1 MDAFG
6 ADDEP
11 AIAVVDG
18 ADYTLFTG
26 LNSAGPP
33 RPRVI
38 IDLSMADQ
46 IQLHYV
52 DLGVSRVT
60 DLKSEMSIGRT
71 EGNDLILNHPSVS
84 RKHAKLEPRGNKWW
98 IVDLKSTNGVKVN
111 GSVVSEAQVNAG
123 DKIHVGSVQLELKAL
138 PSVDFS
144 AESMFDHPS
153 GTVIRRI
160 SDFNSEF
167 GLDASVPRAPSE
179 PGVKPVPEVT
189 REKIFQVLVQVAK
202 AMLESDNLDSLLE
215 TVMEMIFK
223 YFSVERGLII
233 LFDEQGNPIPKL
245 TKFLDDTD
253 ARDIPISRNILN
265 MVAEQQVAFM
275 TSNALEDA
283 RLLGGKSIAI
293 HGIRSA
299 MCVPLWNRNRVIGAV
314 QVDSRIHVG
323 RFTEEDLDL
332 LTALANFAAVAIERA
347 QLNEKI
353 EQEQKI
359 RSKMERY
366 HSPAVID
373 EIVKGVV
380 NINPEESEIRTAEVS
395 ILFADISG
403 FTTVSETKKPEEIA
417 EFLSHF
423 FSCAV
428 ESIFAYGGTLD
439 KFIGDAV
446 MAFFGAPIPQEDHAD
461 RAVLA
466 GLMLQRLVGEWNTE
480 RERQGLTTVK
490 IRVGIN
496 SGPAVVGNVGT
507 EKRVDYTVLGSSVN
521 IASRLESGVAKPG
534 QLVISKN
541 TLDRVIGSFKTE
553 SLGEFALKGLQQKMP
568 VYAVLGAAADAP
580 TRETVSATTN

>member
-1 MDAFG
+1 M
-6 ADDEP
+6 P
-11 AIAVVDG
+11 
-18 ADYTLFTG
+18 
-26 LNSAGPP
+26 
-33 RPRVI
+33 
-38 IDLSMADQ
+38 DQ
-46 IQLHYV
+46 LQIHYV
-52 DLGVSRVT
+52 DLGVPRVA
-60 DLKSEMSIGRT
+60 DLNSQLSVGRT

-84 RKHAKLEPRGNKWW
+84 RKHARFEARKEQWW

-111 GSVVSEAQVNAG
+111 GNQVTEAQVEAG
-123 DKIHVGSVQLELKAL
+123 DKIHIGSVQIEVKAV

-144 AESMFDHPS
+144 AESMFDNPS

-167 GLDASVPRAPSE
+167 GLDLNEAAAGAGLRPTSE
-179 PGVKPVPEVT
+179 PGLAPEVT

-202 AMLESDNLDSLLE
+202 AMLQSDDLNSLLE
-215 TVMEMIFK
+215 TVMDMIFR
-223 YFSVERGLII
+223 YLPVERGLII
-233 LFDEQGNPIPKL
+233 LFDEQGNPVPKL
-245 TKFLDDTD
+245 TKFLEEVEGQ
-253 ARDIPISRNILN
+253 DIPISRTILK
-265 MVAEQQVAFM
+265 MVAEQQVSLM

-299 MCVPLWNRNRVIGAV
+299 MCVPLWNRNHVIGAV

-332 LTALANFAAVAIERA
+332 LTALANFAAVAVERA
-347 QLNEKI
+347 QLTEKV
-353 EQEQKI
+353 EQERKI

-373 EIVKGVV
+373 EIVKGV
-380 NINPEESEIRTAEVS
+380 INVTDETEIRHAEVS

-403 FTTVSETKKPEEIA
+403 FTTVSETKTPEEVA

-423 FSCAV
+423 FSFAV

-446 MAFFGAPIPQEDHAD
+446 MAFFGAPIPQDDHAD
-461 RAVLA
+461 RAILA
-466 GLMLQRLVGEWNTE
+466 GLMMQKLVADWNGE
-480 RERQGLTTVK
+480 RERAGLPQVR
-490 IRVGIN
+490 IRIGIN

-507 EKRVDYTVLGSSVN
+507 EKRVDYTVLGSAVN

-534 QLVISKN
+534 QLVISSN
-541 TLDRVIGSFKTE
+541 TLERVVGSFETE
-553 SLGEFALKGLQQKMP
+553 ALGEFALKGLQQKLP
-568 VYAVLGAAADAP
+568 VFAVRGPTSSGIPTGTLQAA
-580 TRETVSATTN
+580 TSGG

>member
-1 MDAFG
+1 
-6 ADDEP
+6 
-11 AIAVVDG
+11 
-18 ADYTLFTG
+18 
-26 LNSAGPP
+26 
-33 RPRVI
+33 
-38 IDLSMADQ
+38 MADQ
-46 IQLHYV
+46 LQIHYV
-52 DLGVSRVT
+52 DLGVPRVA
-60 DLKSEMSIGRT
+60 DLRGEMSVGRT
-71 EGNDLILNHPSVS
+71 EGNDLVLNHPSVS
-84 RKHAKLEPRGNKWW
+84 RKHARFEARDGHWW

-111 GSVVSEAQVNAG
+111 GNLITESAVTPG
-123 DKIHVGSVQLELKAL
+123 DKILIGSVQLELRGM
-138 PSVDFS
+138 PSVEFTG
-144 AESMFDHPS
+144 ESMFDNPS

-167 GLDASVPRAPSE
+167 NLDFTPEAAQVAPRKPSE
-179 PGVKPVPEVT
+179 PGVKQEPGMA

-202 AMLESDNLDSLLE
+202 AMLQSDNLDSLLNV
-215 TVMEMIFK
+215 VMDMIFK
-223 YFSVERGLII
+223 YLPVERGLLI
-233 LFDEQGNPIPKL
+233 LFDEAGNPIPKL
-245 TKFLDDTD
+245 TKFIEG
-253 ARDIPISRNILN
+253 ANAEDIPISRTILK
-265 MVAEQQVAFM
+265 MVAEQQVALM

-299 MCVPLWNRNRVIGAV
+299 MCVPLWNKAHVIGAV
-314 QVDSRIHVG
+314 QVDSPIHIG

-347 QLNEKI
+347 QLGEKV
-353 EQEQKI
+353 EQERKI

-380 NINPEESEIRTAEVS
+380 SADESEVRSADVS

-403 FTTVSETKKPEEIA
+403 FTTISETKKPEEVS

-423 FSCAV
+423 FNAAV
-428 ESIFAYGGTLD
+428 DSIFAYGGTLD

-446 MAFFGAPIPQEDHAD
+446 MAFFGAPIPQDDHAD

-466 GLMLQRLVGEWNTE
+466 GLMLQRLVMDWNTQ
-480 RERQGLTTVK
+480 REKENLPPVR

-534 QLVISKN
+534 QVVISKN
-541 TLDRVIGSFKTE
+541 TLERIMGSFQTE
-553 SLGEFALKGLQQKMP
+553 PLGEFALKGLQQKMP
-568 VYAVLGAAADAP
+568 VFEVRGAANMP
-580 TRETVSATTN
+580 TPSPDTMHVTSH

>member
-1 MDAFG
+1 M
-6 ADDEP
+6 EQ
-11 AIAVVDG
+11 
-18 ADYTLFTG
+18 L
-26 LNSAGPP
+26 
-33 RPRVI
+33 
-38 IDLSMADQ
+38 
-46 IQLHYV
+46 QLHYV
-52 DLGVSRVT
+52 DLGVPRVM
-60 DLKSEMSIGRT
+60 DLKHELSVGRT

-84 RKHAKLEPRGNKWW
+84 RKHARFELRGDNWW
-98 IVDLKSTNGVKVN
+98 IVDLKSTNGVKLN
-111 GSVVSEAQVNAG
+111 GNLVTEAQVAAG
-123 DKIHVGSVQLELKAL
+123 DKLSVGSVLLDARAM
-138 PSVDFS
+138 PSVDFN
-144 AESMFDHPS
+144 ADSMFDNPS

-167 GLDASVPRAPSE
+167 GLDLNEVMDKAPVTRPPSQPGIRE
-179 PGVKPVPEVT
+179 PAVS

-202 AMLESDNLDSLLE
+202 ALLASE
-215 TVMEMIFK
+215 ELQVVLTTVMDIIFR
-223 YFSVERGLII
+223 YLPVERGLII
-233 LFDEQGNPIPKL
+233 LFDDDGNPVPKL
-245 TKFLDDTD
+245 TKFIDG
-253 ARDIPISRNILN
+253 AEQQDIPISRTILK
-265 MVAEQQVAFM
+265 MVAQQQVALM

-299 MCVPLWNRNRVIGAV
+299 MCVPLWNRQRVIGAV
-314 QVDSRIHVG
+314 QVDSPIHIG
-323 RFTEEDLDL
+323 RFAEEDLDL

-347 QLNEKI
+347 QMAEKI
-353 EQEQKI
+353 EQERKI

-373 EIVKGVV
+373 EIVKGV
-380 NINPEESEIRTAEVS
+380 ISTDETEIRAAEVS

-403 FTTVSETKKPEEIA
+403 FTTVSETKEPEEVA

-466 GLMLQRLVGEWNTE
+466 GLMMQRLVGDWNAE
-480 RERQGLTTVK
+480 RAKIGLPPVL

-507 EKRVDYTVLGSSVN
+507 EKRVDYTVLGSAVN

-534 QLVISKN
+534 QVVVSNNPLERIM
-541 TLDRVIGSFKTE
+541 GSFETE
-553 SLGEFALKGLQQKMP
+553 PLGEFALKGLQQKTP
-568 VYAVLGAAADAP
+568 VFEVRGTANLP
-580 TRETVSATTN
+580 TPSSDTLHVTSH

>member
-1 MDAFG
+1 MEQLQIHYMDMG
-6 ADDEP
+6 VP
-11 AIAVVDG
+11 RIA
-18 ADYTLFTG
+18 
-26 LNSAGPP
+26 
-33 RPRVI
+33 
-38 IDLSMADQ
+38 
-46 IQLHYV
+46 
-52 DLGVSRVT
+52 
-60 DLKSEMSIGRT
+60 DLKSDLAIGRT
-71 EGNDLILNHPSVS
+71 EGNDLVLNHPSVS
-84 RKHAKLEPRGNKWW
+84 RKHAKLESRDNRWW

-111 GSVVSEAQVNAG
+111 GNLISESQVNAG
-123 DKIHVGSVQLELKAL
+123 DKIHIGSVQLDLKAL

-144 AESMFDHPS
+144 DQSMFDNPS

-167 GLDASVPRAPSE
+167 GLDVGDIAQQAQARIDAKTGAPGE
-179 PGVKPVPEVT
+179 PSVT

-202 AMLESDNLDSLLE
+202 ALLQSDDLNSLLN

-223 YFSVERGLII
+223 YLPVERGLII
-233 LFDEQGNPIPKL
+233 LFDENGQPVPKL
-245 TKFLDDTD
+245 TRFLDAAE
-253 ARDIPISRNILN
+253 ARDIPISRTILK
-265 MVAEQQVAFM
+265 MVAEQQVALM

-299 MCVPLWNRNRVIGAV
+299 MCVPLWNRQRVIGAV
-314 QVDSRIHVG
+314 QVDSSIHIG
-323 RFTEEDLDL
+323 SFNEEDLDL

-347 QLNEKI
+347 QLSEKI
-353 EQEQKI
+353 EQERKI

-373 EIVKGVV
+373 EIVKGV
-380 NINPEESEIRTAEVS
+380 ISADESEIRAAEVS

-403 FTTVSETKKPEEIA
+403 FTTVSETKRPEEVA

-461 RAVLA
+461 RAILT
-466 GLMLQRLVGEWNTE
+466 GLMLQRLVGEWNSE
-480 RERQGLTTVK
+480 RESAGLPQVR

-507 EKRVDYTVLGSSVN
+507 EKRVDYTVLGSAVN

-534 QLVISKN
+534 QVVISQN
-541 TLDRVIGSFKTE
+541 TMDRTLGSFETE
-553 SLGEFALKGLQQKMP
+553 LLGEFALKGMQQKMP
-568 VYAVLGAAADAP
+568 VYSVLSSAALPRPSTETLHA
-580 TRETVSATTN
+580 TR

>member
-1 MDAFG
+1 MDQ
-6 ADDEP
+6 
-11 AIAVVDG
+11 
-18 ADYTLFTG
+18 L
-26 LNSAGPP
+26 
-33 RPRVI
+33 
-38 IDLSMADQ
+38 Q
-46 IQLHYV
+46 IHYV
-52 DLGVSRVT
+52 DLGVPRIT
-60 DLKSEMSIGRT
+60 DIKSELSIGRT
-71 EGNDLILNHPSVS
+71 EGNDLVLNHPSVS
-84 RKHAKLEPRGNKWW
+84 RKHAKIETRASEWW

-111 GSVVSEAQVNAG
+111 GNLITESQIRVG
-123 DKIHVGSVQLELKAL
+123 DKILVGSVQLDIKAM

-144 AESMFDHPS
+144 GESMFDNPS

-167 GLDASVPRAPSE
+167 GLDLGEIQQAAAARIPSE
-179 PGVKPVPEVT
+179 AGLRPEPSVT
-189 REKIFQVLVQVAK
+189 REKIFQVLVQVAR
-202 AMLESDNLDSLLE
+202 ALLQSDDLNSLLN
-215 TVMEMIFK
+215 TVMDMIFK
-223 YFSVERGLII
+223 YLPVERGLII
-233 LFDEQGNPIPKL
+233 LFDEEGNPVPKL
-245 TKFLDDTD
+245 TKFIDGAD
-253 ARDIPISRNILN
+253 AQDIPISRTILK
-265 MVAEQQVAFM
+265 MVAEQQVALM

-314 QVDSRIHVG
+314 QVDSPIHIG

-332 LTALANFAAVAIERA
+332 ITALANFAAVAIERA
-347 QLNEKI
+347 QLSEKV
-353 EQEQKI
+353 EQERKI

-380 NINPEESEIRTAEVS
+380 SADETDIRIADVS

-403 FTTVSETKKPEEIA
+403 FTTVSETKKPEEVA
-417 EFLSHF
+417 AFLSNF
-423 FSCAV
+423 FSAAV
-428 ESIFAYGGTLD
+428 DAIFAYAGTLD

-461 RAVLA
+461 RAIMA
-466 GLMLQRLVGEWNTE
+466 GLMMMERVETWNDE
-480 RERQGLTTVK
+480 RVREGLPPVR

-534 QLVISKN
+534 QLVVSKN
-541 TLDRVIGSFKTE
+541 TLDRVVGSFE
-553 SLGEFALKGLQQKMP
+553 VEPLGEFALKGLQQKMP
-568 VYAVLGAAADAP
+568 VFAITSGPPVRKTTASDTFHAAGS
-580 TRETVSATTN
+580 V

>member
-1 MDAFG
+1 MEQLQIHYMDMG
-6 ADDEP
+6 VP
-11 AIAVVDG
+11 RIA
-18 ADYTLFTG
+18 
-26 LNSAGPP
+26 
-33 RPRVI
+33 
-38 IDLSMADQ
+38 
-46 IQLHYV
+46 
-52 DLGVSRVT
+52 
-60 DLKSEMSIGRT
+60 DLKSDLAIGRT
-71 EGNDLILNHPSVS
+71 EGNDLVLNHPSVS
-84 RKHAKLEPRGNKWW
+84 RKHAKLESRDNRWW
-98 IVDLKSTNGVKVN
+98 VVDLKSTNGVKVN
-111 GSVVSEAQVNAG
+111 GNLVSESQVNAG
-123 DKIHVGSVQLELKAL
+123 DKIHIGSVQLDLKAL

-144 AESMFDHPS
+144 DQSMFDNPS

-167 GLDASVPRAPSE
+167 GLDAGDIAQQAQARIEGRPGAPGE
-179 PGVKPVPEVT
+179 PSVT

-202 AMLESDNLDSLLE
+202 ALLQSDDLNSLLN

-223 YFSVERGLII
+223 YLPVERGLII
-233 LFDEQGNPIPKL
+233 LFDEDGQPVPKL
-245 TKFLDDTD
+245 TRFLDAAE
-253 ARDIPISRNILN
+253 ARDIPISRTILK
-265 MVAEQQVAFM
+265 MVAEQQVALM

-299 MCVPLWNRNRVIGAV
+299 MCVPLWNRQRVIGAV
-314 QVDSRIHVG
+314 QVDSSIHIG
-323 RFTEEDLDL
+323 SFNEEDLDL

-347 QLNEKI
+347 QLSEKI
-353 EQEQKI
+353 EQERKI

-373 EIVKGVV
+373 EIVKGV
-380 NINPEESEIRTAEVS
+380 ISADESEIRNAEVS

-403 FTTVSETKKPEEIA
+403 FTTVSETKRPEEVA

-461 RAVLA
+461 RAILT
-466 GLMLQRLVGEWNTE
+466 GLMLQRLVGEWNSE
-480 RERQGLTTVK
+480 RESAGLPQVR

-507 EKRVDYTVLGSSVN
+507 EKRVDYTVLGSAVN
-521 IASRLESGVAKPG
+521 IASRIESGVAKPG
-534 QLVISKN
+534 QVVVSQN
-541 TLDRVIGSFKTE
+541 TIDRTLGSFETE

-568 VYAVLGAAADAP
+568 AYSVLSSSALPRPSTETLHA
-580 TRETVSATTN
+580 TR

>member
-1 MDAFG
+1 M
-6 ADDEP
+6 
-11 AIAVVDG
+11 
-18 ADYTLFTG
+18 T
-26 LNSAGPP
+26 
-33 RPRVI
+33 
-38 IDLSMADQ
+38 DQ
-46 IQLHYV
+46 LQIHYV
-52 DLGVSRVT
+52 DLGVPRIL
-60 DLKSEMSIGRT
+60 DLKGPLSVGRT

-84 RKHAKLEPRGNKWW
+84 RKHARFEPRNNAWW

-111 GSVVSEAQVNAG
+111 GNLVTEAQVNSG
-123 DKIHVGSVQLELKAL
+123 DMIHVGSVQIDVKAI
-138 PSVDFS
+138 PAVDFS
-144 AESMFDHPS
+144 GDSMFENAS

-167 GLDASVPRAPSE
+167 GLDVSDHLPARKVSE
-179 PGVKPVPEVT
+179 PGSRPAPGVT
-189 REKIFQVLVQVAK
+189 RDKIFQVLVQVAK
-202 AMLESDNLDSLLE
+202 AMLQTDDLNSLLQ
-215 TVMEMIFK
+215 TVMDMIFR
-223 YFSVERGLII
+223 YLPVERGLIL
-233 LFDEQGNPIPKL
+233 LFDEEGNPVPKL
-245 TKFLDDTD
+245 TKFLED
-253 ARDIPISRNILN
+253 AEQQDIPISRTILK
-265 MVAEQQVAFM
+265 MVAEQQVALM

-332 LTALANFAAVAIERA
+332 ITALANFAAVAIERA
-347 QLNEKI
+347 QLNEKF

-359 RSKMERY
+359 RSRMERY
-366 HSPAVID
+366 HSPAVVD
-373 EIVKGVV
+373 EIVKGV
-380 NINPEESEIRTAEVS
+380 ISTDETEIRAADVS

-403 FTTVSETKKPEEIA
+403 FTTVSETKKPEEVA

-428 ESIFAYGGTLD
+428 EAIFAYGGTLD

-461 RAVLA
+461 RAVLT
-466 GLMLQRLVGEWNTE
+466 GLMMQRLVGEWNAE
-480 RERQGLTTVK
+480 REKQGLPAVR

-507 EKRVDYTVLGSSVN
+507 EKRVDYTVLGSAVN

-534 QLVISKN
+534 QLVISQN
-541 TLDRVIGSFKTE
+541 TLDRIVGSFQTE

-568 VYAVLGAAADAP
+568 VYAVIAGNGDSPAV
-580 TRETVSATTN
+580 TRDTMHASTG

>member
-1 MDAFG
+1 M
-6 ADDEP
+6 
-11 AIAVVDG
+11 
-18 ADYTLFTG
+18 T
-26 LNSAGPP
+26 
-33 RPRVI
+33 
-38 IDLSMADQ
+38 DQ
-46 IQLHYV
+46 VQLHYV
-52 DLGVSRVT
+52 DLGVPRVT
-60 DLKSEMSIGRT
+60 DLRAETSVGRT
-71 EGNDLILNHPSVS
+71 EGNDVILNHPSVS
-84 RKHAKLEPRGNKWW
+84 RKHARFEARGDKWW
-98 IVDLKSTNGVKVN
+98 IIDLKSTNGVKVN
-111 GSVVSEAQVNAG
+111 GTLIAEAQIGAG
-123 DKIHVGSVQLELKAL
+123 DKIHIGSVLLELKAL

-144 AESMFDHPS
+144 GDSMFDNPS

-167 GLDASVPRAPSE
+167 GLDMAAEGAPVRLPSE
-179 PGVKPVPEVT
+179 PGTKALPGVT

-202 AMLESDNLDSLLE
+202 AMLQSEDLNSLLE
-215 TVMEMIFK
+215 TVMDMIFK
-223 YFSVERGLII
+223 YLPVERGLII
-233 LFDEQGNPIPKL
+233 LFDEDGTPVPKL
-245 TKFLDDTD
+245 TKFLDEGD
-253 ARDIPISRNILN
+253 AQDIPISRTILK
-265 MVAEQQVAFM
+265 MVAEQQVALM

-299 MCVPLWNRNRVIGAV
+299 MCVPLWNRQHVIGAV
-314 QVDSRIHVG
+314 QVDSRIHIG

-347 QLNEKI
+347 QLSEKI
-353 EQEQKI
+353 EQERKI

-373 EIVKGVV
+373 EIVKGAKSAD
-380 NINPEESEIRTAEVS
+380 EEEIRSREVS

-403 FTTVSETKKPEEIA
+403 FTTVSETKQPEEVA

-446 MAFFGAPIPQEDHAD
+446 MAFFGAPIAQEDHAD

-466 GLMLQRLVGEWNTE
+466 GLMMQRLVGDWNAE
-480 RERQGLTTVK
+480 RAKQGLAEVK

-507 EKRVDYTVLGSSVN
+507 EKRVDYTALGSAVN

-534 QLVISKN
+534 QLVISQN
-541 TLDRVIGSFKTE
+541 TLDRTMGSFETE

-568 VYAVLGAAADAP
+568 VHSVLGTGNARVNTDTLHAA
-580 TRETVSATTN
+580 TN

>member
-1 MDAFG
+1 M
-6 ADDEP
+6 
-11 AIAVVDG
+11 
-18 ADYTLFTG
+18 T
-26 LNSAGPP
+26 
-33 RPRVI
+33 
-38 IDLSMADQ
+38 DQ
-46 IQLHYV
+46 LQVHYV
-52 DLGVSRVT
+52 DLGVPRFT
-60 DLKSEMSIGRT
+60 DLRGPLSIGRT

-84 RKHAKLEPRGNKWW
+84 RKHARFESRNNAWW
-98 IVDLKSTNGVKVN
+98 IIDLKSTNGVKVN
-111 GSVVSEAQVNAG
+111 GNLITEAQVNAG
-123 DKIHVGSVQLELKAL
+123 DVIHVGSVQLEVKAL

-144 AESMFDHPS
+144 GDSMFENAS

-167 GLDASVPRAPSE
+167 GLDIAELQPAARVPSE
-179 PGVKPVPEVT
+179 PGLKPTPGVT

-202 AMLESDNLDSLLE
+202 AMLQTDDLNSLLE
-215 TVMEMIFK
+215 TVMDMIFK
-223 YFSVERGLII
+223 YLPVERGLII

-245 TKFLDDTD
+245 TKFLDE
-253 ARDIPISRNILN
+253 AEQQDIPISRTILK
-265 MVAEQQVAFM
+265 MVAEQQVALM

-314 QVDSRIHVG
+314 QVDSRIHIG

-332 LTALANFAAVAIERA
+332 LTALANFGAVAIERA
-347 QLNEKI
+347 QLNEKF

-359 RSKMERY
+359 RARMERY
-366 HSPAVID
+366 HSPAVVD
-373 EIVKGVV
+373 EIVKGV
-380 NINPEESEIRTAEVS
+380 ISTDEAEIRNADVS

-403 FTTVSETKKPEEIA
+403 FTSVSETKKPEEVA

-461 RAVLA
+461 RAVLT
-466 GLMLQRLVGEWNTE
+466 GLMLQRLVGEWNAD
-480 RERQGLTTVK
+480 RVKQGLPEVK

-507 EKRVDYTVLGSSVN
+507 EKRVDYTVLGSTVN

-541 TLDRVIGSFKTE
+541 TLERIVGSFKTE

-568 VYAVLGAAADAP
+568 VYAVSSAGEA
-580 TRETVSATTN
+580 TRVNSDTMHATTG

>member
-1 MDAFG
+1 MG
-6 ADDEP
+6 VP
-11 AIAVVDG
+11 RIA
-18 ADYTLFTG
+18 
-26 LNSAGPP
+26 
-33 RPRVI
+33 
-38 IDLSMADQ
+38 
-46 IQLHYV
+46 
-52 DLGVSRVT
+52 
-60 DLKSEMSIGRT
+60 DLKADVAIGRT
-71 EGNDLILNHPSVS
+71 EGNDLVLNHPSVS
-84 RKHAKLEPRGNKWW
+84 RKHAKLESRDNLWW

-111 GSVVSEAQVNAG
+111 GNLVTEAQVAAG
-123 DKIHVGSVQLELKAL
+123 DRIHIGSVQLDLKAL

-144 AESMFDHPS
+144 DQSMFDNPS

-167 GLDASVPRAPSE
+167 GLDLGDAVNQQVARAESG
-179 PGVKPVPEVT
+179 PGTPPGSTVT

-202 AMLESDNLDSLLE
+202 ALLQSDDLNSLLN
-215 TVMEMIFK
+215 TVMDMIFK
-223 YFSVERGLII
+223 YLPVERGLIL
-233 LFDEQGNPIPKL
+233 LFDEEGQPVPKL
-245 TKFLDDTD
+245 TRFLDASE
-253 ARDIPISRNILN
+253 ARDIPISRTILK
-265 MVAEQQVAFM
+265 MVAEQQIALM

-299 MCVPLWNRNRVIGAV
+299 MCVPLWNRQRVIGAV
-314 QVDSRIHVG
+314 QVDSSIHIG
-323 RFTEEDLDL
+323 SFNEEDLDL

-347 QLNEKI
+347 QLSEKI
-353 EQEQKI
+353 EQERKI

-380 NINPEESEIRTAEVS
+380 SADESEIRNAEVS

-403 FTTVSETKKPEEIA
+403 FTTVSETKRPEEVA

-428 ESIFAYGGTLD
+428 ESIFSYGGTLD

-461 RAVLA
+461 RAILA
-466 GLMLQRLVGEWNTE
+466 GLMMQRLVGEWNAE
-480 RERQGLTTVK
+480 REKADLPPVR

-507 EKRVDYTVLGSSVN
+507 EKRVDYTVLGSAVN

-534 QLVISKN
+534 QVVISQN
-541 TLDRVIGSFKTE
+541 TIDRTLGSFETE
-553 SLGEFALKGLQQKMP
+553 ALGEFALKGLQQKMP
-568 VYAVLGAAADAP
+568 VFAVLSSAALP
-580 TRETVSATTN
+580 KPSTETLHASR